1 MFEGNDSELEGVMY
15 SRQLQS
21 VLDVCCTS
29 LVARCVVWSGV
40 EWCVAWTLRLSLVL
54 LKTSGKNILE
64 A

>member
-40 EWCVAWTLRLSLVL
+40 VCGLDAAPFSSTSENLKKKYSGSL
-54 LKTSGKNILE
+54 
-64 A
+64 